1 MLNDA
6 VTRPHA
12 LCKKD
17 CKPHGSRFGARGS
30 GSRYH
35 TCVTGFASPSR
46 QLPADEIF
54 APHRHR
60 GDRHG
65 HGPGRPPWTPSSKRI
80 WLGVTLRL
88 RCCAV
93 RRAGGCPGRR
103 RGHRPHLLCSK
114 YNCVRLL
121 PSSGTSPRKRS
132 RRDVLGLDVT
142 LQPRTPFW
150 GANKTALKKRPQ

>member
-1 MLNDA
+1 MRADLVPGAPAGERD
-6 VTRPHA
+6 HA
-12 LCKKD
+12 
-17 CKPHGSRFGARGS
+17 
-30 GSRYH
+30 
-35 TCVTGFASPSR
+35 CVMGLRPSR
-46 QLPADEIF
+46 RLPADEIF

-93 RRAGGCPGRR
+93 RRTGACPWVLRGRS
-103 RGHRPHLLCSK
+103 PHLLCSK
-114 YNCVRLL
+114 YNYVRLL
-121 PSSGTSPRKRS
+121 PSSGTSPRKRAW
-132 RRDVLGLDVT
+132 RDVLGLDVT

-150 GANKTALKKRPQ
+150 AKQNRAKKAPRIALFRSLASCALLWTQ